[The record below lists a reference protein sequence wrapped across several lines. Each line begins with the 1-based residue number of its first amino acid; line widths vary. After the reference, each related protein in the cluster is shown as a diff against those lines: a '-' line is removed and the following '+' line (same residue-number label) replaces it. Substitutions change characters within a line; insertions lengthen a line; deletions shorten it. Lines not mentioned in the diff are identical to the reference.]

1 MGTRLYPCT
10 DNTANLTQLINVH
23 EDTFDRLK
31 YIEAQYKEEYPDD
44 WYAHFYEHIEGDADL
59 EKANHFNLH
68 GWGKFAFLKDPRS
81 GLVIEEY
88 GETSDIDF
96 GLELFDTATN
106 KQLSNHL
113 SPEQVFTYSSG
124 FRWC

>member
-59 EKANHFNLH
+59 VKGNHFKLH
-68 GWGKFAFLKDPRS
+68 GWGKFSLSKDPK
-81 GLVIEEY
+81 GNYIEEY
-88 GETSDIDF
+88 GDTSDPDF
-96 GLELFDTATN
+96 SLKLFDSAN
-106 KQLSNHL
+106 NIELSNHL
-113 SPEQVFTYSSG
+113 SSEQVVQLSSG
-124 FRWC
+124 LRWC

>member
-10 DNTANLTQLINVH
+10 DNTANLEVLINVPQ
-23 EDTFDRLK
+23 DTFDRLK
-31 YIEAQYKEEYPDD
+31 YIKAQYQEENPDD
-44 WYAHFYEHIEGDADL
+44 WHAYFYDHIEGDTDL
-59 EKANHFNLH
+59 EKANNFEVH
-68 GWGKFAFLKDPRS
+68 GWGKFDFLKDPRS

-96 GLELFDTATN
+96 ALELFDTATN
-106 KQLSNHL
+106 KELSNHL
-113 SPEQVFTYSSG
+113 APHQVYLLSSG

>member
-10 DNTANLTQLINVH
+10 DNTANLEVLINVPQ
-23 EDTFDRLK
+23 DTFDRLK
-31 YIEAQYKEEYPDD
+31 YIKAQYQEEYPDD
-44 WYAHFYEHIEGDADL
+44 WHGHFYDHIEGDEDL
-59 EKANHFNLH
+59 EKANNFEVH

-96 GLELFDTATN
+96 GSELFDTATN
-106 KQLSNHL
+106 KELSNHL
-113 SPEQVFTYSSG
+113 SPEQVFRLSSG

>member
-31 YIEAQYKEEYPDD
+31 YIKAQYKEEYPDD
-44 WYAHFYEHIEGDADL
+44 WYAHFYEHIEGDMDL
-59 EKANHFNLH
+59 EKANQFELF
-68 GWGKFAFLKDPRS
+68 GWGKFTLSRDPE
-81 GLVIEEY
+81 GNYIEEY
-88 GETSDIDF
+88 GDTFDIDF

-106 KQLSNHL
+106 KELSNHL
-113 SPEQVFTYSSG
+113 SPEQVYLLSSG

>member
-10 DNTANLTQLINVH
+10 DNTANLEVLINVPQ
-23 EDTFDRLK
+23 DTFDRLK
-31 YIEAQYKEEYPDD
+31 YIEAQYKEEHPDD
-44 WYAHFYEHIEGDADL
+44 WNPYFYEHIEGDEAL
-59 EKANHFNLH
+59 EKANQFNLH
-68 GWGKFAFLKDPRS
+68 GWGKFDFLKDPRS

-96 GLELFDTATN
+96 GSELFDTATN
-106 KQLSNHL
+106 KELSNHL
-113 SPEQVFTYSSG
+113 SPEQVFRLSSG

>member
-59 EKANHFNLH
+59 EKANHFELF
-68 GWGKFAFLKDPRS
+68 GWGKFALLRDPE
-81 GLVIEEY
+81 GNYIEEY
-88 GETSDIDF
+88 GDTFDIDF
-96 GLELFDTATN
+96 ALKLFDTTTN
-106 KQLSNHL
+106 KELSNHL
-113 SPEQVFTYSSG
+113 APHQVYLLSSG

>member
-10 DNTANLTQLINVH
+10 DNTANLEVLINVPQ
-23 EDTFDRLK
+23 DTFDRLK
-31 YIEAQYKEEYPDD
+31 YIEAQYKEEHPDD
-44 WYAHFYEHIEGDADL
+44 WYPYFYEHIKGDEAL
-59 EKANHFNLH
+59 EKANQFNLH
-68 GWGKFAFLKDPRS
+68 GWGKFDFLKDPRS

-96 GLELFDTATN
+96 GSELFDTATN
-106 KQLSNHL
+106 KELSNHL
-113 SPEQVFTYSSG
+113 SPEQVFRLSSG

>member
-31 YIEAQYKEEYPDD
+31 YIKAQYKEEYPDD
-44 WYAHFYEHIEGDADL
+44 WYAHFYEHIEGDMDL
-59 EKANHFNLH
+59 EKANQFELF
-68 GWGKFAFLKDPRS
+68 GWGKFALLRDPE
-81 GLVIEEY
+81 GNYIEEY
-88 GETSDIDF
+88 GDTFDPDFALKLFNSATYKELSD
-96 GLELFDTATN
+96 
-106 KQLSNHL
+106 HL
-113 SPEQVFTYSSG
+113 SSEQVIQLSSG

>member
-1 MGTRLYPCT
+1 MGTRLFPCT
-10 DNTANLTQLINVH
+10 NNTECLAELINVH
-23 EDTFDRLK
+23 PNTFDCLK
-31 YIEAQYKEEYPDD
+31 YIEAQYKEKYPDD
-44 WYAHFYEHIEGDADL
+44 WYAHFHEHIEGDKDL
-59 EKANHFNLH
+59 EKGNHFNLH

-106 KQLSNHL
+106 KELSNHL
-113 SPEQVFTYSSG
+113 APHQVYLLSSG

>member
-31 YIEAQYKEEYPDD
+31 YIKAQYQEEYPDD

-59 EKANHFNLH
+59 EKANHFELF
-68 GWGKFAFLKDPRS
+68 GWGKFALLRDPE
-81 GLVIEEY
+81 GNYIEEY
-88 GETSDIDF
+88 GDTFDPDF
-96 GLELFDTATN
+96 ALKLFNSATN
-106 KQLSNHL
+106 KELSNHL
-113 SPEQVFTYSSG
+113 SPEQVVQISSG
-124 FRWC
+124 LRWM